1 MSKEDNKTRI
11 TNALAAVA
19 AGALTNIF
27 CDELLGGKF
36 EGEIIDGSVWLVKV
50 PYLNFWCRAGQVI
63 GAFVISWLVIIFLI
77 SVFPEAIGRL
87 RHHGTPKLTPNTIV
101 KNYFTYREEVIDLY
115 TKGRRSVADL
125 YIANGADFNTI
136 CRIINRFDKC
146 FCCEKNRGEVKSAF
160 RSGVTSRDIEK
171 KISDYDFY
179 VIVDI
184 ISVILQKSFKTLYE
198 HGYEPGKNDKMQKD
212 YENAMKTVG
221 KLYDLYRII

>member
-87 RHHGTPKLTPNTIV
+87 SLKEPLWTGFANWRSSEWNTI
-101 KNYFTYREEVIDLY
+101 N
-115 TKGRRSVADL
+115 SAAD
-125 YIANGADFNTI
+125 
-136 CRIINRFDKC
+136 
-146 FCCEKNRGEVKSAF
+146 
-160 RSGVTSRDIEK
+160 
-171 KISDYDFY
+171 
-179 VIVDI
+179 
-184 ISVILQKSFKTLYE
+184 
-198 HGYEPGKNDKMQKD
+198 
-212 YENAMKTVG
+212 
-221 KLYDLYRII
+221 